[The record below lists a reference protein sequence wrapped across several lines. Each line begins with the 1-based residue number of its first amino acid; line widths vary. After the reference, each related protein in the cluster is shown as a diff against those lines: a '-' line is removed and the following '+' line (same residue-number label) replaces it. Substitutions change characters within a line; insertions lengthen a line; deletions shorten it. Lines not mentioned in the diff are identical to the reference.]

1 MQKEILIT
9 SHVAADKAGYDF
21 LCKLYNEL
29 HDVEREDIIV
39 DFKLCRKFDANLSA
53 VLGAFFDK
61 RKKEGCSIYLGAPQA
76 PGVKRALSR
85 NKFFRAF
92 DLNTTNEDRENYID
106 FRRFK
111 VEDIKEFKSYIDT
124 DLIQKE
130 RFPSCT
136 EKAKDKIKESI
147 CEIFANAVDHG
158 NCDYFYCCGEV
169 HPREGKT
176 MLDMTFVNLGVPV
189 VDNVNN
195 FMRKKGL
202 PILNPCETLDWAFVR
217 GNTTKD
223 IPGGL
228 DLDILKEFIGMNDG
242 TIQMISGGAMLEI
255 DKNHSEATK
264 LDLQF
269 PGTIVTVEFNCD
281 DNKLYLTTDET
292 PDTNNLF

>member
-1 MQKEILIT
+1 MQKTILI
-9 SHVAADKAGYDF
+9 SQSVAADKVGYEF

-29 HDVEREDIIV
+29 HDVERGIIIV
-39 DFKLCRKFDANLSA
+39 DFKLCKKFDANLSA

-61 RKKEGCSIYLGAPQA
+61 RKKEGCSIYLEAPHA

-92 DLNTTNEDRENYID
+92 DLNTTYEDRENYID

-111 VEDIKEFKSYIDT
+111 VEDIKDFKTYIDT

-169 HPREGKT
+169 HPKNGKT

-195 FMRKKGL
+195 FLAGKGL
-202 PILNPCETLDWAFVR
+202 SILSPCETLNWAFVR
-217 GNTTKD
+217 GNTTKN

-228 DLDILKEFIGMNDG
+228 GLDILKEFIEMNDG

-255 DKNHSEATK
+255 EKDNHVATE

-281 DNKLYLTTDET
+281 DDKLYLTTDET

>member
-1 MQKEILIT
+1 MQKEILIIP
-9 SHVAADKAGYDF
+9 HVAADKEGYEF

-29 HDVEREDIIV
+29 YDVEHEDIIV

-53 VLGAFFDK
+53 ALGAFFDK
-61 RKKEGCSIYLGAPQA
+61 RKKEGCSIYLGAPQT

-85 NKFFRAF
+85 NKFFKAF

-111 VEDIKEFKSYIDT
+111 VEDIQEFKSYIDT

-130 RFPSCT
+130 SFPSCT

-169 HPREGKT
+169 HPRKGKT

-195 FMRKKGL
+195 FLKKKGL
-202 PILNPCETLDWAFVR
+202 PTLSPCEALNWAFVR
-217 GNTTKD
+217 GNTTKN

-228 DLDILKEFIGMNDG
+228 GLDILKEFIGMNDG

-255 DKNHSEATK
+255 DKDNFDPTE

-281 DNKLYLTTDET
+281 DDKLYLTTDET

>member
-9 SHVAADKAGYDF
+9 SHVAADKAGYEF
-21 LCKLYNEL
+21 LCGLYNDL
-29 HDVEREDIIV
+29 YNVEDKEVRV
-39 DFKLCRKFDANLSA
+39 NFALCRLFDANLSA

-61 RKKEGCSIYLGAPQA
+61 RQKEGCSIYLIAPRT

-92 DLNTTNEDRENYID
+92 DLNTTYEDRENYID

-111 VEDIKEFKSYIDT
+111 VDDLKEFKTYIDT

-158 NCDYFYCCGEV
+158 NCDRFYCCGEV
-169 HPREGKT
+169 HTRKGKT
-176 MLDMTFVNLGVPV
+176 MLDMTFVNLGTSIVE
-189 VDNVNN
+189 NVNN
-195 FMRKKGL
+195 YLSEKGQPTL
-202 PILNPCETLDWAFVR
+202 SPCDTLNWAFVR
-217 GNTTKD
+217 GNTTKS

-228 DLDILKEFIGMNDG
+228 GLDILKEFIGMNEG

-255 DKNHSEATK
+255 DKEDFVATE
-264 LDLQF
+264 LEQQF

-281 DNKLYLTTDET
+281 DDKMYLTTDEI